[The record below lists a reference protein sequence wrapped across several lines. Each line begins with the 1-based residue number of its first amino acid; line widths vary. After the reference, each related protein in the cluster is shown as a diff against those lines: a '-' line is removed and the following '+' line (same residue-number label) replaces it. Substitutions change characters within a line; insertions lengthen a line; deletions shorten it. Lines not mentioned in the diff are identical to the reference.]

1 LGIKISRTMEF
12 LKRDELES
20 IHSASLHVLSTTGL
34 RISSE
39 HVLKTLR
46 EMGASIDFEK
56 QIATFPESFVRDML
70 KKCPAKIRLCGR
82 NSKYD
87 CVLGEDKAYATTT
100 GGALYVWDSRKKRF
114 RKAVEKDV
122 ADLSRLADALPYVD
136 VNEGLVDPQ
145 EIPHTVRDVHAAALI
160 FKNTEKHS
168 RYCPGSL
175 EGAKAFIKMAA
186 TIVGGEEE
194 LRKRPILSGA
204 GYATPPLQYDERG
217 ITMFQEFIRAGITT
231 YVGSEPISG
240 GIDPVTLAGT
250 LVQNNA
256 EALGG
261 IVIAQSIQPG
271 APVVYGGHC
280 NTIDMKTGVAAMAS
294 PENALMGAVIPQLA
308 RYYGLP
314 SWMYSGISN
323 SKVPDAQSAYEKTAT
338 ALMPL
343 LTGANLHYAN
353 GNAGAAIVTSYEQL
367 VIDDEI
373 LEMLARI
380 LRGFEVTDETLAV
393 DVICKVGPG
402 GNYLAQPHTLKH
414 FATEHLSPT
423 LSDRL
428 SLDAWIRAGS
438 KDTAQRARERAE
450 HLLKTHYPEP
460 LDRDV
465 DKKIDEI
472 VKQSDKTLLK
482 RHAR

>member
-1 LGIKISRTMEF
+1 
-12 LKRDELES
+12 
-20 IHSASLHVLSTTGL
+20 
-34 RISSE
+34 
-39 HVLKTLR
+39 
-46 EMGASIDFEK
+46 
-56 QIATFPESFVRDML
+56 
-70 KKCPAKIRLCGR
+70 
-82 NSKYD
+82 
-87 CVLGEDKAYATTT
+87 
-100 GGALYVWDSRKKRF
+100 
-114 RKAVEKDV
+114 
-122 ADLSRLADALPYVD
+122 
-136 VNEGLVDPQ
+136 
-145 EIPHTVRDVHAAALI
+145 
-160 FKNTEKHS
+160 
-168 RYCPGSL
+168 
-175 EGAKAFIKMAA
+175 MAA

-194 LRKRPILSGA
+194 LRKKPILSGA

-217 ITMFQEFIRAGITT
+217 ITMFTEFIRAGIPT

-240 GIDPVTLAGT
+240 GLDPVTLAGT

-256 EALGG
+256 EALAG
-261 IVIAQSIQPG
+261 IVITQSIEPG
-271 APVVYGGHC
+271 TPVIYGGHC
-280 NTIDMKTGVAAMAS
+280 NSIDMKTGVAAMAS
-294 PENALMGAVIPQLA
+294 PENALMGPVIPQLA

-343 LTGANLHYAN
+343 LTGANLHYGN

-380 LRGFEVTDETLAV
+380 VRSFEVTDETLAV

-402 GNYLAQPHTLKH
+402 GNYLAEPHTLKH

-428 SLDAWIRAGS
+428 SLDAWTKAGS
-438 KDTAQRARERAE
+438 KDIAEKARERAE
-450 HLLKTHYPEP
+450 HLLKTHHPEP

-465 DKKIDEI
+465 EKQID
-472 VKQSDKTLLK
+472 
-482 RHAR
+482 